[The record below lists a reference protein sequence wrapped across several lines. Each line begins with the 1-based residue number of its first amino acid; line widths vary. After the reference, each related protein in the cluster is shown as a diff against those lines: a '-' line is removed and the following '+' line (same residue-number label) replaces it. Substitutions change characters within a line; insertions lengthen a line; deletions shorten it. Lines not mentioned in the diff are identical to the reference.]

1 MIVNV
6 SAQGARLD
14 APEDLKA
21 FKLLVRDGLQGE
33 ALARA
38 LGPPGTLDGDH
49 AWISP
54 DWLRQAS
61 GRTDDPAWSQSF
73 EGMLAY
79 AAKKGWVNQDGAI
92 RGHIERA

>member
-1 MIVNV
+1 MIVHV

-14 APEDLKA
+14 APEDLKG
-21 FKLLVRDGLQGE
+21 FKLLVTDGLQGE

-38 LGPPGTLDGDH
+38 LGSAGTLEDEH

-61 GRTDDPAWSQSF
+61 GRAGDAAWTQGF

-79 AAKKGWVNQDGAI
+79 ATKKGWVNRDGAI